1 MPYDTDN
8 RSGIT
13 KNASE
18 SQSGKKRKSLGE
30 LSFDLIPLF
39 YALQESINSWKS
51 NIYLLVSLKYY
62 LIFEQTEKDK
72 KRHKK
77 TKNANHLQTKLP

>member
-1 MPYDTDN
+1 M
-8 RSGIT
+8 GQ
-13 KNASE
+13 AFE
-18 SQSGKKRKSLGE
+18 SLRNHKAEKKRKSLGE

-39 YALQESINSWKS
+39 YALQGSINSWKS